1 MVCAG
6 IGLAGSG
13 ELAEARRGVQQS
25 AASKARMVVARKER
39 LCWWLVFM
47 DDVNM
52 ENGGGCGVRCG
63 LSFSLGFKSF
73 FKEAA
78 GALRR

>member
-6 IGLAGSG
+6 IGFAGSG
-13 ELAEARRGVQQS
+13 EVAEARRGVQQS
-25 AASKARMVVARKER
+25 AASKARMVVACKER

-52 ENGGGCGVRCG
+52 ENGGFLWFEVWIVI
-63 LSFSLGFKSF
+63 FIGF
-73 FKEAA
+73 
-78 GALRR
+78 